1 MKIFEDLP
9 KDINIDIPKYLQ
21 YDGHKIN
28 SKPIKLPKLNKKS
41 KIIPILNKN
50 VYLN

>member
-21 YDGHKIN
+21 YDGPKIN
-28 SKPIKLPKLNKKS
+28 SKPTKLPKLKK
-41 KIIPILNKN
+41 KVK
-50 VYLN
+50 